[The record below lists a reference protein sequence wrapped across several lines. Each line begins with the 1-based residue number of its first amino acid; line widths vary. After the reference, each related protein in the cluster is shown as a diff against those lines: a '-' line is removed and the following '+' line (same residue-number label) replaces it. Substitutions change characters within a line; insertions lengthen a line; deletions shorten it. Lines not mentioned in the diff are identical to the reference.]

1 MPASRAPA
9 APLVATENQPPAIMA
24 TSATTTSKAPT
35 DTSTSQRRGRG
46 AAATRGVAGARVE
59 VTALGL
65 PERRRPGSV
74 ATLVSA
80 MASSPPSSVPRA
92 SSWRTPGVVIV
103 TGCLIALLTYGMRT
117 SFGLFNEP
125 LSLGRGFGRE
135 IFALAIAIQNLLW
148 GIGQPVAGGIAD
160 RYGAARV
167 LAVGGVVYAVGTVL
181 MAVSTEPGVFY
192 LTAGVLVGLG
202 LSGASFTIVL
212 AAFARLVDEDRR
224 SWAMGLATA
233 TASLGQFVFAPLGQA
248 FISAYGWQTALV
260 LLAATVAVV
269 PLLATALSGRGDA
282 GGSAEP
288 ELTLRQALAQ
298 AFGHRSYLLLAA
310 GFFVCGFHVA
320 FITTHLPAYLSD
332 IGIGAALAAWALGLI
347 GLFNVI
353 GAYGAGILG
362 GRLSKRK
369 LLSGIYLARGVAITA
384 FLLVPATPLTV
395 LVFAATMGVL
405 WLSTVPLT
413 SGLVALFFGTRYVGT
428 LFGFVFF
435 SHQVGAFFGVYLGG
449 ALYERTG
456 SYDLVWWM
464 SVGLA
469 LVAAALHWPIV
480 ERRAPLLTPSP
491 A

>member
-1 MPASRAPA
+1 
-9 APLVATENQPPAIMA
+9 
-24 TSATTTSKAPT
+24 
-35 DTSTSQRRGRG
+35 
-46 AAATRGVAGARVE
+46 
-59 VTALGL
+59 
-65 PERRRPGSV
+65 
-74 ATLVSA
+74 
-80 MASSPPSSVPRA
+80 MASSPPHAEPRP
-92 SSWRTPGVVIV
+92 SSWRTPAVVIV
-103 TGCLIALLTYGMRT
+103 AGCLIALLTYGMRT
-117 SFGLFNEP
+117 SFGLFTEP
-125 LSLGRGFGRE
+125 LSLGRGFSRE
-135 IFALAIAIQNLLW
+135 IFALAMAIQNLLW

-160 RYGAARV
+160 RYGTARV
-167 LAVGGVVYAVGTVL
+167 LAIGGVIYAVGTVL
-181 MAVSTEPGVFY
+181 MAFSTEPGLFY
-192 LTAGVLVGLG
+192 LTAGLLVGLG

-212 AAFARLVDEDRR
+212 AAFTRLVDEDRR

-248 FISAYGWQTALV
+248 FISAYGWQAALV

-269 PLLATALSGRGDA
+269 PLLATALRGRGR
-282 GGSAEP
+282 GGGGASDEP
-288 ELTLRQALAQ
+288 ELTLREALQQ

-320 FITTHLPAYLSD
+320 FITTHLPAHLGD

-353 GAYGAGILG
+353 GAYSAGILG
-362 GRLSKRK
+362 GRLSKRR
-369 LLSGIYLARGVAITA
+369 LLSAIYLGRALAITA
-384 FLLVPATPLTV
+384 FLLMPPTPLTV
-395 LVFAATMGVL
+395 LVFAATMGLL

-413 SGLVALFFGTRYVGT
+413 SGLVALMFGTRYVGT

-464 SVGLA
+464 SVALG

-480 ERRAPLLTPSP
+480 EHRAPRFAP
-491 A
+491 APA